1 MPALLGR
8 WGEKQAA
15 GYLHQKG
22 YRLLAAGYRCRMGEI
37 DLIAQKGRELAFVEV
52 KLRRNARFAEPRE
65 QVTAPQ
71 NSGASCWRRGTSS
84 PSTRNMVSITARFD
98 VAEVY
103 APDGLQTAEPEIRYY
118 GRAFVVRRCGMKI
131 PYFDAHCDTLA
142 VWLTCPARIWGGAPA
157 SGIWKSFPL

>member
-1 MPALLGR
+1 MSSDAALLGR

-52 KLRRNARFAEPRE
+52 KLRRNANFAEPRE
-65 QVTAPQ
+65 QVTAAKQ
-71 NSGASCWRRGTSS
+71 RRILLAA
-84 PSTRNMVSITARFD
+84 RNFLAQHPEYGEHYCRFD

-103 APDGLQTAEPEIRYY
+103 APDGLQTAKPEIRYY
-118 GRAFVVRRCGMKI
+118 EHAF
-131 PYFDAHCDTLA
+131 
-142 VWLTCPARIWGGAPA
+142 W
-157 SGIWKSFPL
+157 

>member
-1 MPALLGR
+1 MSSDAALLGR

-37 DLIAQKGRELAFVEV
+37 DLIAQKGRDLAFVEV

-65 QVTAPQ
+65 HVTAAKQ
-71 NSGASCWRRGTSS
+71 RRILLAA
-84 PSTRNMVSITARFD
+84 RNFLAQHPEYGEHYCRFD

-103 APDGLQTAEPEIRYY
+103 APDGLQTAKPEIRYY
-118 GRAFVVRRCGMKI
+118 EHAF
-131 PYFDAHCDTLA
+131 
-142 VWLTCPARIWGGAPA
+142 W
-157 SGIWKSFPL
+157 